1 MPDIHRMTAIP
12 HLMDVYRRLEVS
24 FTHGEGVWVW
34 DEQQRRHLDG
44 VAGIGVLALGHA
56 HPAVTATIQRQA
68 GRLLHVSN
76 MYRIREQEHLA
87 ERLCALSGMDAAFFS
102 NSGAEANEAAIK
114 LARLHGQHLGIAA
127 PQVVV
132 MQGAFHGR
140 TLAALA
146 ATGNQ
151 KLQQGFA
158 PLPEGFVRV
167 PYDDPSAVEQLA
179 SQRQDIAAI
188 LVEPIQGEGGVRLPA
203 PDYLARLRQL
213 CNRQGW
219 LLMIDEVQTGLGRT
233 GQWFAHQHDPGVLP
247 DVITLAKALGNG
259 LPIGATLARGGAAT
273 LFTPGSHG
281 STFGGN
287 PFVCA
292 VAGTV
297 LETLQQ
303 VLPEVEA
310 TGGFLQDNLHRQL
323 GGMGC
328 NHAIRGQGLMLGITL
343 HDADASRLADLPR
356 IALDHQVLLN
366 VTAGTVVRLLPPL
379 ILQQQEAVLL
389 AERVAGAIAHC
400 LGRP

>member
-1 MPDIHRMTAIP
+1 MTAIP
-12 HLMDVYRRLEVS
+12 HLMDVYRRLEVT

-34 DEQQRRHLDG
+34 DERHRRHLDG

-68 GRLLHVSN
+68 SRLLHVSN

-114 LARLHGQHLGIAA
+114 LARLHGQRLGIAT

-167 PYDDPSAVEQLA
+167 PYDDPSAVEHLA

-203 PDYLARLRQL
+203 SGYLARLRQL
-213 CNRQGW
+213 CDRHGW
-219 LLMIDEVQTGLGRT
+219 LLMADEVQTGLGRT
-233 GQWFAHQHDPGVLP
+233 GLWFAHQHDPSVLP

-259 LPIGATLARGGAAT
+259 LPIGATLARGEAAT

-292 VAGTV
+292 VATTV
-297 LETLQQ
+297 LEAIQQ
-303 VLPEVEA
+303 VVPDVTA
-310 TGGFLQDNLHRQL
+310 RGAFLQDRLRHHL
-323 GGMGC
+323 TGMHC
-328 NHAIRGQGLMLGITL
+328 NHVIRGQGLMLGITL
-343 HDADASRLADLPR
+343 HDAQASLMADLPR
-356 IALDHQVLLN
+356 LALEQGVLLN

-379 ILQQQEAVLL
+379 ILQQQEAALL
-389 AERVAGAIAHC
+389 AEKVAGAIAHC
-400 LGRP
+400 LERP

>member
-356 IALDHQVLLN
+356 LALEQGVLLN

>member
-167 PYDDPSAVEQLA
+167 PYDDPSAVEQVA

-203 PDYLARLRQL
+203 PDYLASLRQL

>member
-203 PDYLARLRQL
+203 PDYLASLRQL

-292 VAGTV
+292 VASTV
-297 LETLQQ
+297 LETMRQ

-310 TGGFLQDNLHRQL
+310 RGAFLQDNLHRQL

-356 IALDHQVLLN
+356 LALEQGVLLN
-366 VTAGTVVRLLPPL
+366 VTASTVVRLLPPL